1 MQDLQIS
8 VWQALT
14 TVEKEAKLGELA
26 LPQGF
31 SLLRM
36 DTFTR
41 YGQQLETG
49 VFGYGDREFV
59 FIPGDTVT
67 LGWDNGIDRMDA
79 LTRTDLEKGLEGV
92 GRTLED
98 ASELLRQQ
106 MSPLRQVNIGP
117 MLVERC
123 VQSVSWEEAT
133 DEELA
138 EDEEL
143 QADLATFLKS
153 TYNAY
158 ELDETYRFTRSGEEV
173 RVELFWT
180 SDDYSE
186 WAENTLTEG
195 FAILTEDEWEYIY
208 GAGSRTLFPWGDSFD
223 YTMRVKHFGELNRT
237 VMAEGFDTGADAGGD
252 AGGNLRSSERPYD
265 LELPNAF
272 GLCFLGDPYQC
283 ELTVSEDGV
292 IRGKGGDGGNAICGG
307 VGVLLGYLPT
317 ATSYRDPYEA
327 ELEWPDRIGYL
338 HYRRIVRL

>member
-1 MQDLQIS
+1 MQALQRS

-14 TVEKEAKLGELA
+14 TTEKESKLRELA

-36 DTFTR
+36 DTFAR

-49 VFGYGDREFV
+49 VFRYDNREFV
-59 FIPGDTVT
+59 FIPGDTVM

-79 LTRTDLEKGLEGV
+79 LTRSDLEKGLEGI
-92 GRTLED
+92 GWKLED
-98 ASELLRQQ
+98 APEWIQQQ
-106 MSPLRQVNIGP
+106 MSPLRQVTIGP
-117 MLVERC
+117 MLVEHF

-180 SDDYSE
+180 SDDYPE

-208 GAGSRTLFPWGDSFD
+208 GGGSRTLFPWGDSFD
-223 YTMRVKHFGELNRT
+223 YTMKVKHLGELNRT
-237 VMAEGFDTGADAGGD
+237 AKDEDINAQSGVGD
-252 AGGNLRSSERPYD
+252 DLRGSERPYD

-283 ELTVSEDGV
+283 ELTVSADGIV
-292 IRGKGGDGGNAICGG
+292 RGKGGDGGSAICGG
-307 VGVLLGYLPT
+307 VGALLGYLPT

-327 ELEWPDRIGYL
+327 ELDWPDRISYL
-338 HYRRIVRL
+338 HYRRIIRL